1 MITQKAMC
9 LKLDVNTLEQLDKEA
24 SLGWKSRNRIINDAV
39 SLYLELQDHKR
50 RVRSYQS
57 MSDKEDEVR
66 KFIRKQFPGIIGGEI
81 IKSIYQLKDRRS

>member
-1 MITQKAMC
+1 MVTQKAIC
-9 LKLDVNTLEQLDKEA
+9 LKLDVNTLEQLDKEV

-39 SLYLELQDHKR
+39 SMYLELQDHKR

-66 KFIRKQFPGIIGGEI
+66 KFIRRQFPGIIGGEI
-81 IKSIYQLKDRRS
+81 IKSIYHPKDRRS